1 MKLKYLWVSE
11 FKNLKD
17 FEISFSSDSSYS
29 VLVGRNGTG
38 KSNLLELIVLI
49 FSSIEKKATLNFSF
63 KIEYLCNNSTLRYEY
78 NPNED
83 SSKTKIY
90 LNKKAITQ
98 KAFFNNDNIT

>member
-1 MKLKYLWVSE
+1 MKLKYLWVSD

-49 FSSIEKKATLNFSF
+49 LVPSKKKHL
-63 KIEYLCNNSTLRYEY
+63 
-78 NPNED
+78 
-83 SSKTKIY
+83 
-90 LNKKAITQ
+90 
-98 KAFFNNDNIT
+98 